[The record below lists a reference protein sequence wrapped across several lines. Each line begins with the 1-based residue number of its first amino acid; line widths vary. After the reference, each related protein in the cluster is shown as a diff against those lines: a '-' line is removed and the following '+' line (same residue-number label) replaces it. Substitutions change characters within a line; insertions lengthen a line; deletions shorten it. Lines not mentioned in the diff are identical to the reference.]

1 MKKIPTWWANSI
13 YEIDY
18 DLLKKAGKKV
28 IFFDLDNTITKPR
41 NSYPTNEEKELI
53 EKISKDFTVYVISN
67 NNKKRVEKYCQE
79 LNIKYLSRA
88 LKPFLF
94 RTKRF
99 FKNEKLEKETIVFVG
114 DQIYTDVKF
123 ALRLKI
129 DCILLERISD
139 DEPWNVRLKRKLE
152 KGIKEKYKKEN
163 LVKEMGEIY
172 VK

>member
-18 DLLKKAGKKV
+18 DMLKKAGKKV
-28 IFFDLDNTITKPR
+28 IFFDLDNTITKPK
-41 NSYPTNEEKELI
+41 NAFPTDKEKELI
-53 EKISKDFTVYVISN
+53 EKIKKDFVVYIISN
-67 NNKKRVEKYCQE
+67 NNKKRVSEYCSS

-99 FKNEKLEKETIVFVG
+99 FKNENLKKEEIVFVG
-114 DQIYTDVKF
+114 DQIYTDVSF

-139 DEPWNVRLKRKLE
+139 EEPWSIKLKRKLE

-163 LVKEMGEIY
+163 LVKEMGEIN

>member
-18 DLLKKAGKKV
+18 DMLKKAGKKV
-28 IFFDLDNTITKPR
+28 IFFDLDNTITKPK
-41 NSYPTNEEKELI
+41 NVFPTDKEKELI
-53 EKISKDFTVYVISN
+53 EKIKKDFTIYIISN
-67 NNKKRVEKYCQE
+67 NNKKRVSEYCYP

-99 FKNEKLEKETIVFVG
+99 FKNENLKKEEIVFVG
-114 DQIYTDVKF
+114 DQIYTDVSF

-139 DEPWNVRLKRKLE
+139 EEPWSIKLKRKLE

-163 LVKEMGEIY
+163 LVKEMGEIN